1 MTEQNKQPEESGLDL
16 FRPTAEDER
25 KGITGITMEQEIVS
39 VATLRARK
47 RRRRAI
53 MLSAISLFVVALVII
68 SGALIT
74 RYDPFKTRDY
84 SGGGN
89 GTTVTFTIRSGQF
102 HRAGGAGA

>member
-53 MLSAISLFVVALVII
+53 MLSAIFPVCRG
-68 SGALIT
+68 SGHHFWC
-74 RYDPFKTRDY
+74 PDY
-84 SGGGN
+84 SLRP
-89 GTTVTFTIRSGQF
+89 V
-102 HRAGGAGA
+102 

>member
-1 MTEQNKQPEESGLDL
+1 MTEQNKHPEESGLDL

-53 MLSAISLFVVALVII
+53 IVCGG
-68 SGALIT
+68 SGHHFGCL
-74 RYDPFKTRDY
+74 DY
-84 SGGGN
+84 SL
-89 GTTVTFTIRSGQF
+89 
-102 HRAGGAGA
+102 

>member
-47 RRRRAI
+47 RAAAP
-53 MLSAISLFVVALVII
+53 SC
-68 SGALIT
+68 
-74 RYDPFKTRDY
+74 
-84 SGGGN
+84 
-89 GTTVTFTIRSGQF
+89 
-102 HRAGGAGA
+102 